1 MGMEKGAMEGR
12 GKERRGWAET
22 EGRTQDWKGS
32 WSRAAEQG
40 RRLAKAGPGY
50 RYRQ

>member
-22 EGRTQDWKGS
+22 EGRTQHWKGS
-32 WSRAAEQG
+32 WSRAADWLRPALGTGTDSE
-40 RRLAKAGPGY
+40 L
-50 RYRQ
+50 